1 MHQQLNRVGKLLKQS
16 VPETEVMLE
25 LFRTTTETAKC
36 KDCGKGTVS
45 ISRMSDEFD
54 DLATRRCNVCNQD
67 INPERVEIFPAVE
80 TCTACADKITSE
92 KSEDDYCARCGERMS
107 LVSTNRRG
115 ITQYVSRCNGCGY
128 EN

>member
-1 MHQQLNRVGKLLKQS
+1 MHQQLNSVGKLLKQA
-16 VPETEVMLE
+16 VAEPEVMLE
-25 LFRTTTETAKC
+25 LFRTTPETAKC
-36 KDCGKGTVS
+36 EDCGNGNVN

-54 DLATRRCNVCNQD
+54 DLGTRRCNFCNQE

-92 KSEDDYCARCGERMS
+92 KTEDDYCARCGERMS
-107 LVSTNRRG
+107 LATTNRRG